1 MGFDFGKFLFGGKDK
16 FKQRSSKSKTQRT
29 GIDEMSQ
36 TGGLQDSELYGGGS
50 DFLMKLFGGDFSAF
64 EQPLMNQFEQ
74 QIAPGIAERYAGMG
88 AGSSSGL
95 NQSLAQAGENLSTQ
109 LGAQRSQLM
118 MQALPQALG
127 YAQQP
132 IENMQK
138 AQGMD
143 QYQAGNFVQEGEEG
157 QMQNIMKMIMMMIGG

>member
-1 MGFDFGKFLFGGKDK
+1 MVKFNIGDFLFGGKDQV
-16 FKQRSSKSKTQRT
+16 KQGSSKTPQQ
-29 GIDEMSQ
+29 IDAINQMLQ
-36 TGGLQDSELYGGGS
+36 GGGLGDSPLFQGGS

-64 EQPLMNQFEQ
+64 EQPLINQFEQ
-74 QIAPGIAERYAGMG
+74 FTAPGIAERYAGMG

-95 NQSLAQAGENLSTQ
+95 NQALSQAGSDLTSQ

-132 IENMQK
+132 IQNMLT
-138 AQGMD
+138 AMGMD
-143 QYQAGNFVQEGEEG
+143 PYKSENFIQEGGQG
-157 QMQNIMKMIMMMIGG
+157 QMQNIMKLLMMMA